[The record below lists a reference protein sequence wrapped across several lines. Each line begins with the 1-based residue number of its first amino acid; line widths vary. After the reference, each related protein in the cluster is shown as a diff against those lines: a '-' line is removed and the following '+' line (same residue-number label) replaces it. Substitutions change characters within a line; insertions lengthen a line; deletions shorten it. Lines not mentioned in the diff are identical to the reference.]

1 MAERWHD
8 KTIDEV
14 ADKTGCDIN
23 SGLSNESARERL
35 ERSGKNDIFPIE
47 KKSAAQYLSDF
58 STNGIALLLALV
70 AIISLFFEEYLLAVF
85 SISLIAL
92 SYLVVFAAYYSSR
105 VVLDRAARNS
115 LPSARVIRSGRL
127 TTVRQDEIVVGDL
140 IQLSAGDIVPC
151 DARLVKDNSLYI
163 LETGITGGVG
173 SIAKKSDFIEYRNVP
188 PHLCHNMAWAST
200 IVTKGS
206 GLAIAC
212 EVGRRTLVCRL
223 GKNRP
228 AAEYHKLSIFDT
240 LRRIGGKMSL
250 FYIAAAF
257 IISFLGLLPAFGLND
272 SLMTL
277 LVALSLG
284 VAGLS
289 EFLVLFGYIT
299 VACGLFESLSK
310 RKQNKSGAL
319 IKNADRLDTIK
330 KVDTIIVPPE
340 AIYSKRRMSL
350 EKAYVSGRLYDV
362 SERGFADTCT
372 RLLKYA
378 VVTTGLYGQNKVGAS
393 TDEGGDFYTFE
404 EDAILRYAFECG
416 IYNSSLESEYP
427 LIEFKRKS
435 DVNEFDTALVRFNGD
450 NTVVIRGEADEI
462 ISRCTHYYE
471 NGRVLRLDPVEK
483 SKIEVAAV
491 QLMRQAYRVIA
502 VASKTSR
509 YNSLA
514 KLSDSQNQLI
524 FDGFIAL
531 IEPILP
537 SVSQTVARC
546 RAAGVKIMMF
556 SDEKGEKNFQIAR
569 AIGML
574 SSRKDVISG
583 EQMRAVIDADPENAA
598 SVISRY
604 TMFEGMSVSD
614 KELAIRKLRESGRT
628 VAFLGNKLR
637 ELPLL
642 KVADVGMTECL
653 SLTGEDSEKPEID
666 GCEALRFVADAVVTM
681 VDADSRGGLNS
692 AVEAVKIAKNINN
705 NIYRTLKYLISMQSV
720 RLVMVIWFL
729 ASGTMLLSPTA
740 ILISGLVLDFSAAM
754 IMAFKRPSPR
764 ILAEEDRDI
773 SEKSMLKTGRHCSE
787 KGLVCGVV
795 AIILTYI
802 SVLLSLVAK
811 EALPAC
817 AFLTLVTLSASVM
830 MQTLLEGR
838 PAKSELRIGRIQ
850 LLYLAALSVFA
861 VCCIV
866 FKGMTCAITGA
877 SAVSALTLL
886 PAIAICVLAPLISG
900 AFVKFT
906 KSEKT
911 KKNIEKIKKNIKNKI
926 TNEN

>member
-8 KTIDEV
+8 KTIEET
-14 ADKTGCDIN
+14 AELTGGDIL
-23 SGLSNESARERL
+23 SGLTSEIARERL
-35 ERSGKNDIFPIE
+35 ERNGKNDIFPIE
-47 KKSAAQYLSDF
+47 RKSVRQCLSDF
-58 STNGIALLLALV
+58 STNGISLLLVLT
-70 AIISLFFEEYLLAVF
+70 AIISLFFKEYLLAAF
-85 SISLIAL
+85 SIAL
-92 SYLVVFAAYYSSR
+92 VAVSYLTVFVAYYSAR

-115 LPSARVIRSGRL
+115 IPSARVIRSGRL
-127 TTVRQDEIVVGDL
+127 CTVRQDEIVVGDL

-151 DARLVKDNSLYI
+151 DARIVRDSSLYI

-173 SIAKKSDFIEYRNVP
+173 SILKKSDFIEYRNVP
-188 PHLCHNMAWAST
+188 PHLCHNMAWAYT
-200 IVTKGS
+200 IVTKGN
-206 GLAIAC
+206 GLALAC
-212 EVGRRTLVCRL
+212 EVGKRTLVCRL

-257 IISFLGLLPAFGLND
+257 VIAFVGLVVGSAS
-272 SLMTL
+272 SLTTL

-284 VAGLS
+284 AAGLS
-289 EFLVLFGYIT
+289 ELLVLFGYIT
-299 VACGLFESLSK
+299 VACGLFESLSRH
-310 RKQNKSGAL
+310 RKAKIGAL

-340 AIYSKRRMSL
+340 SIYSKRLMSL
-350 EKAYVSGRLYDV
+350 EKAYVSGKLYDV
-362 SERGFADTCT
+362 YERGFSDTCT

-378 VVTTGLYGQNKVGAS
+378 VVTTGLYGQNKMGAS
-393 TDEGGDFYTFE
+393 TEEGGDFYTFE

-427 LIEFKRKS
+427 LIEFKRRN
-435 DVNEFDTALVRFNGD
+435 DMNAFDTALVRFNGD
-450 NTVVIRGEADEI
+450 NTVVIRGEADEVL
-462 ISRCTHYYE
+462 SRCTHYYD
-471 NGRVLRLDPVEK
+471 NGRVYRLDPVEK

-509 YNSLA
+509 YNSLS
-514 KLSDSQNQLI
+514 KLSDSQNELI

-537 SVSQTVARC
+537 GVGKTVARC
-546 RAAGVKIMMF
+546 RAAGVKVMLF

-569 AIGML
+569 AIGVL
-574 SSRKDVISG
+574 SSKKDVISG
-583 EQMRAVIDADPENAA
+583 EALRSIAESNPDNCAEI
-598 SVISRY
+598 ISKY
-604 TMFEGMSVSD
+604 TMFEGMTVAD

-642 KVADVGMTECL
+642 KEADVGMTECI
-653 SLTGEDSEKPEID
+653 SLTGEDTEKPEVD

-681 VDADSRGGLNS
+681 VDADLVGGLNS
-692 AVEAVKIAKNINN
+692 AVEAVGIAKNINN

-729 ASGTMLLSPTA
+729 ATGTMLLSPTA
-740 ILISGLVLDFSAAM
+740 ILISGLLLDFTASL
-754 IMAFKRPSPR
+754 IIAFKRPSAR
-764 ILAEEDRDI
+764 ILAEADRDI
-773 SEKSMLKTGRHCSE
+773 SEKSMLKTGRQCSE
-787 KGLVCGVV
+787 KGLVCGLVV
-795 AIILTYI
+795 IILTYL
-802 SVLLSLVAK
+802 SVFFSLIPR

-838 PAKSELRIGRIQ
+838 PARSEIRIGKIQ
-850 LLYLAALSVFA
+850 LLYLVSLAIFAIASVT
-861 VCCIV
+861 
-866 FKGMTCAITGA
+866 FKNFTRAITGA
-877 SAVSALTLL
+877 MAVSAGTLL
-886 PAIAICVLAPLISG
+886 PAIAICILAPLISG
-900 AFVKFT
+900 AFVKMA
-906 KSEKT
+906 KSDKT
-911 KKNIEKIKKNIKNKI
+911 KKNVAKIKKKIKNKI
-926 TNEN
+926 NREA